1 MVHGDIGRT
10 RQKRTVASGK
20 LIENAS
26 NIESLDHHTYF
37 SQRFFGRQPL
47 SEPTPIGEITAVNAQ
62 SRCLQIPQRAIT
74 QNIIRTCSHKAASL
88 GAGVRQKAGPK
99 IISQCKTF
107 GTAGRNGY

>member
-37 SQRFFGRQPL
+37 SQRFFGDSPC
-47 SEPTPIGEITAVNAQ
+47 P
-62 SRCLQIPQRAIT
+62 
-74 QNIIRTCSHKAASL
+74 
-88 GAGVRQKAGPK
+88 
-99 IISQCKTF
+99 SQHP
-107 GTAGRNGY
+107 